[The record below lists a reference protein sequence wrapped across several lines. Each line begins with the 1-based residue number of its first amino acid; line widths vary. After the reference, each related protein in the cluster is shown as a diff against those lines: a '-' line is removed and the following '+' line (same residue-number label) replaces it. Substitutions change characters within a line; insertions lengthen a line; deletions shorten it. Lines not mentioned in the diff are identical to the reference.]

1 VRIPFYHV
9 DAFTGRLFA
18 GNPAGVCLVEQ
29 ELPQAVMQSIAAENN
44 LPETAFVLRGPAGM
58 GIRWCTPTVEV
69 DLCGHATLAAAHVLF
84 THEGHPGSRVQF
96 ASQSGALAVEQEGE
110 LLVLDFPSRPPSPCA
125 TPDALVRGLGR
136 PPRAVL
142 AARDWFCVYSSA
154 AEVAE
159 LTPDMALLASLDR
172 FGVIV
177 TAPGSG
183 GVDFVSRFFAP
194 GEGIPEDPVTGSAH
208 CTLVPYWASRLGKSR
223 LFARQ
228 VSARGGELTCVDA
241 GARVR
246 IGGRAVTYLRS
257 EIEA

>member
-18 GNPAGVCLVEQ
+18 GNPAGVCLVDQ

-84 THEGHPGSRVQF
+84 THEGHPGSHVQF
-96 ASQSGALAVEQEGE
+96 ASQSGPLAVEREGE
-110 LLVLDFPSRPPSPCA
+110 LLVLDFPSRPPSPCP

-136 PPRAVL
+136 PPREVL
-142 AARDWFCVYSSA
+142 ASRDWFCVYASA
-154 AEVAE
+154 EEVAE
-159 LTPDMALLASLDR
+159 LRPDMALLAGLDR

-228 VSARGGELTCVDA
+228 VSARGGELTCEDA